1 MSFLPKFLG
10 HLQYLKTTSDAK
22 RNNIPFH
29 QPTRFAAKTPHL
41 LFCHPKTIA
50 MTHMLKWHAVHRIP
64 TITFFTHT
72 KITILL
78 SEVGNQP
85 AADGSFM
92 ESVGIFT
99 QLVLVKG
106 RFGRETSVLLFL
118 WSHQTSPI
126 LDVDHWLLRVLSFTR
141 WAPDPVAKEPLWM
154 AL

>member
-29 QPTRFAAKTPHL
+29 QPTRFAAKTPDL

-85 AADGSFM
+85 AADGSWYFYTAG
-92 ESVGIFT
+92 VGEGPFWKGNFSLIIF
-99 QLVLVKG
+99 VI
-106 RFGRETSVLLFL
+106 S
-118 WSHQTSPI
+118 SNI
-126 LDVDHWLLRVLSFTR
+126 
-141 WAPDPVAKEPLWM
+141 PDIGCGSLTP
-154 AL
+154 